1 MSLFLQK
8 HLKIRK
14 FTWCVGKNFY
24 KKVLWL
30 SKVAQ
35 VSSDVEIAM
44 VTTFIVFL
52 SKKSHKTCAGI
63 SE

>member
-1 MSLFLQK
+1 M
-8 HLKIRK
+8 
-14 FTWCVGKNFY
+14 WCVGKNFY

-30 SKVAQ
+30 AEVAQ

-52 SKKSHKTCAGI
+52 SKKSQKTCADI